1 MLGGLVG
8 MGLMKLLKWVV
19 ILLVC
24 SAVWGGVLRGVPVGE
39 AIANGATK
47 IVGGLVSTGLLIME
61 LIRER

>member
-1 MLGGLVG
+1 MLVMRGV